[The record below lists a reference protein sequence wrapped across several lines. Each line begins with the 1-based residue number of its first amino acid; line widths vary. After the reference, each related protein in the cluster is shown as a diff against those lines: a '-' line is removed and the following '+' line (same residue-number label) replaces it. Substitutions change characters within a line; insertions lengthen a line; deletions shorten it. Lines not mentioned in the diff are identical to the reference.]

1 MAMFWIIYI
10 LGIIATLWI
19 YFHNLESDY
28 EVSLLELFF
37 VISGVLFSWF
47 AFIIAVLA
55 IYGDKTVFKKK

>member
-1 MAMFWIIYI
+1 MFWIIYI
-10 LGIIATLWI
+10 LGIVATLWI
-19 YFHNLESDY
+19 YFHNLENDY

-47 AFIIAVLA
+47 TFIIAILV